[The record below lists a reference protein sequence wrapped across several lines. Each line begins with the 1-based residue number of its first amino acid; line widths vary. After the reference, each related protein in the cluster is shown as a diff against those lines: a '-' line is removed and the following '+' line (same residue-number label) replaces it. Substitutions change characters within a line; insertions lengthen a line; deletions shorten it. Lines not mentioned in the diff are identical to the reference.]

1 VHKAVAVDVAAED
14 DVLNVVALVRTAS
27 LAPGPVPSPRPPAYA
42 SRAVQQANRYAAEAE
57 ELCKHAQVE
66 AVSQEVR
73 RPTTLFPPR
82 PCDTSTHPL
91 AAADASPLPLTRT
104 ETCWWAT

>member
-1 VHKAVAVDVAAED
+1 VHKAVAVDVAAEG

-27 LAPGPVPSPRPPAYA
+27 LAPGRVPSPRPLADA

-73 RPTTLFPPR
+73 GPTLFPPR
-82 PCDTSTHPL
+82 PCDTSTHPWQ
-91 AAADASPLPLTRT
+91 PLTPLLSR
-104 ETCWWAT
+104 